1 MAMPTVG
8 RLHLPHGSIARNLA
22 VVGGGTALG
31 QGSIVLAAPLLARLY
46 DPQAFGLLSIYT
58 AVISV
63 LLAVA
68 SFRFDLAIPTADDLD
83 EAVHLLALSLLLAVV
98 VSVALGL
105 VVLVWGGQLATA
117 LGAAPLTPSLWLL
130 PVALLVAGV
139 AQALASMAVYQRSFS
154 ALGRMR
160 ASQGLAQ
167 VIGQAALGFIHAG
180 PVGLLL
186 GDVAGRTLGIEQ
198 LVSSLRGT
206 LRSTSLSWRSMI
218 RHGRRRWGFAR
229 VMTAASVLNMISL
242 QIPFL
247 LIPVLFD
254 LDATGQFFLAYRVL
268 VLPASLVAAA
278 ASQVFF
284 GEASLRRADPRR
296 LHELAHS
303 VSVSLFVFS
312 IPTYAIVMVCGQALI
327 QTVFGPQW
335 QQAGQLA
342 QVLAPSLV
350 LWAVASP
357 ISALLL
363 IGRRERESLAFT
375 AAELAVRAGALVI
388 GAALHSLLL
397 GIVILSAAGVLLGL
411 ASVWR
416 FLRVAGV
423 SLGQLVR
430 PVARIAAL
438 TAPVAVLVGI
448 VGATAPG
455 VVPLAA
461 GVGWAV
467 AFGLA
472 ARFSPETRALLSG
485 SHD

>member
-1 MAMPTVG
+1 MA
-8 RLHLPHGSIARNLA
+8 I
-22 VVGGGTALG
+22 
-31 QGSIVLAAPLLARLY
+31 
-46 DPQAFGLLSIYT
+46 
-58 AVISV
+58 
-63 LLAVA
+63 
-68 SFRFDLAIPTADDLD
+68 
-83 EAVHLLALSLLLAVV
+83 
-98 VSVALGL
+98 
-105 VVLVWGGQLATA
+105 
-117 LGAAPLTPSLWLL
+117 
-130 PVALLVAGV
+130 
-139 AQALASMAVYQRSFS
+139 YQRSFS

-167 VIGQAALGFIHAG
+167 VIGQAALGFLHAG
-180 PVGLLL
+180 PLGLLL
-186 GDVAGRTLGIEQ
+186 GDLAGRALGIEQ
-198 LVSSLRGT
+198 LVGSLRGT
-206 LRSTSLSWRSMI
+206 LRSTAWSWRSMV
-218 RHGRRRWGFAR
+218 RYGRRRWGFAR
-229 VMTAASVLNMISL
+229 VMTIASVLNMVSL

-278 ASQVFF
+278 VSQVFF
-284 GEASLRRADPRR
+284 GEASLRRADPLR
-296 LHELAHS
+296 LHDLAHS

-312 IPTYAIVMVCGQALI
+312 IPTYAIVMVSGQALV

-335 QQAGQLA
+335 QQAGELA

-375 AAELAVRAGALVI
+375 AAELVVRTGALVI
-388 GAALHSLLL
+388 GAALGSLLL
-397 GIVILSAAGVLLGL
+397 GIAILSVAGVLLGV

-430 PVARIAAL
+430 PVVRIAAL
-438 TAPVAVLVGI
+438 TAPATVVVGI
-448 VGATAPG
+448 VGVTAPA

-461 GVGWAV
+461 GVGWAI

-485 SHD
+485 THD

>member
-1 MAMPTVG
+1 MPAVG

-31 QGSIVLAAPLLARLY
+31 QGSIVLASPLLARLY
-46 DPQAFGLLSIYT
+46 DPQAFGLLSVYT

-68 SFRFDLAIPTADDLD
+68 SLRFDLAIPTADDVD
-83 EAVHLLALSLLLAVV
+83 EAVHLLALSVLLALLA
-98 VSVALGL
+98 SAALGL
-105 VVLVWGGQLATA
+105 VVLVWGGQLAA
-117 LGAAPLTPSLWLL
+117 GLGAAPLTPSLWVL
-130 PVALLVAGV
+130 PVALLVAGI
-139 AQALASMAVYQRSFS
+139 AQALASLAIYQRSFS

-167 VIGQAALGFIHAG
+167 VIAQVALGLAHAG

-186 GDVAGRTLGIEQ
+186 GDLAGRTLGIEQ
-198 LVSSLRGT
+198 LVSSLRGP
-206 LRSTSLSWRSMI
+206 LRSTAWSWRSMV
-218 RHGRRRWGFAR
+218 RYGRARWGFAR
-229 VMTAASVLNMISL
+229 VMTVASVINMISL

-254 LDATGQFFLAYRVL
+254 LDSTGQFFLAYRVL

-278 ASQVFF
+278 VSQVFF

-296 LHELAHS
+296 LHDLAHS
-303 VSVSLFVFS
+303 VSVSLFAFS

-327 QTVFGPQW
+327 QTVFGSQW
-335 QQAGQLA
+335 QEAGQLA

-375 AAELAVRAGALVI
+375 AAELVVRAGALLI
-388 GAALHSLLL
+388 GAAVHSLLV
-397 GIVILSAAGVLLGL
+397 GIVILSAAGVLLSL

-423 SLGQLVR
+423 TLGQLVG
-430 PVARIAAL
+430 PALRIAAL
-438 TAPVAVLVGI
+438 TAPFALI
-448 VGATAPG
+448 VGVVGVIAPA
-455 VVPLAA
+455 VVPLVA
-461 GVGWAV
+461 GLGWAI

-485 SHD
+485 THD